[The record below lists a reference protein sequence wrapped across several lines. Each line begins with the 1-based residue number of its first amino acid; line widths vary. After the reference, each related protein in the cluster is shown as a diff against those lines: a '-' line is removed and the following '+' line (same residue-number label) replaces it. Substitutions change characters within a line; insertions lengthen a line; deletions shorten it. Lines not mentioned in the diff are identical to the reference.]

1 MGSAD
6 TAPVTATEH
15 LLPRPQLMRFLDQI
29 VRHRLTVVT
38 AGPGGGKTSAV
49 RAWARTRP
57 DVPVT
62 WVARA
67 DDATLVEEVCEGL
80 GAPPAWTRSIGP
92 AADDPARTAALA
104 AELGAALT
112 RSTVLVIDEAERLT
126 PQTAGSR
133 LLEGLCR
140 HGGDNLHLVLISRS
154 EAPFPIQRLCGLGH
168 VFRVSAGHLA
178 FTPEETRYL
187 ARLVLEEDADVPA
200 EEIQT
205 LTAGWPVA
213 VRLALSRLRGLPA
226 EDRSKRLA
234 APTGPLFDYLV
245 EEVLHDGDAR
255 TKEFL
260 RATAALPW
268 FTPELCTAI
277 GLDISPH
284 EISTLAAQHIVIT
297 ECDDGYVVTTLIR
310 ECLGGADRERASRAA
325 RWYEEHG
332 FVKEALA
339 VATDPAHLVAMIER
353 WWDTLLAEGR
363 PVEVVRACRA
373 VPAELRTST
382 VDLAEGQARQVR
394 GDWAGALDCLRH
406 ATAAD
411 PAVAWRIGMI
421 HYHRGDYRAALEAF
435 ERGVLTDEVSPHEA
449 MLLAWTASAR
459 WLVGDLSGAA
469 QLAERA
475 LSIATACGDERSA
488 ACAHTALAM
497 TAHDEGDRAA
507 SERHSMLA
515 LAAAESA
522 GDLLLAVRVLANR
535 ASHRTEE
542 ARYAEALADLELAV
556 RRAELAGAPVNAAIA
571 LHNRAEA
578 LLGLGRLDEALADFG
593 EASEILGRVGSDKLG
608 HPLAGLGK
616 VHLERGD
623 LVRARF
629 SYENAL
635 KHADQLQDVHL
646 IQSTLAGL
654 ARVHVVDDPERAVR
668 LAERAVAAGRGSS
681 QVGAL
686 LAAGWVWAEAGDRA
700 KAAAYAGSAQ
710 AAATNRRD
718 QAAMAEALELSAV
731 AVAASP
737 EEREE
742 LLAAAA
748 EVWTE
753 IGSPLGLAR
762 NGFARASLTRTDRG
776 GRRDGVREAARE
788 LRRAGVHGPHGSGA
802 GLLRAVALLDP
813 GTVRFC
819 VLGGVRLSRCGRPVT
834 AAEWQSRKARDLLT
848 WLVCQR
854 GRPVA
859 RESAMEALWPGEDPV
874 RCANRLSV
882 ALSTVR
888 SVLDPQ
894 RKFGAGEFVRG
905 DKYTIRLV
913 GLRVDV
919 EEFLS
924 AATEALATHDD
935 DLLAAAEARYTGD
948 VCEDSPYT
956 EWLEPLREE
965 ARAVYQAVLRTLA
978 CRAQQAAEHDRA
990 VRYLLRL
997 LERDPFDEEA
1007 HLDLVRTLTMA
1018 RRHGEARRRYRM
1030 YVEAMGEL
1038 GVEPAPLPVVSSRAK
1053 FPA

>member
-1 MGSAD
+1 M
-6 TAPVTATEH
+6 TATEH

-29 VRHRLTVVT
+29 MRHRLTVVT

-49 RAWARTRP
+49 HAWARTRP

-62 WVARA
+62 WVAQA
-67 DDATLVEEVCEGL
+67 DDATLVEEVCQGL
-80 GAPPAWTRSIGP
+80 GAPAAWTRSIGP
-92 AADDPARTAALA
+92 AADDPVRTAALA
-104 AELGAALT
+104 AELGAALPY
-112 RSTVLVIDEAERLT
+112 SAVLVIDEAERLAPHT
-126 PQTAGSR
+126 VGSR

-154 EAPFPIQRLCGLGH
+154 GAPFPIQRLCGLGH
-168 VFRVSAGHLA
+168 VFQVSAEHLA
-178 FTPEETRYL
+178 FTLEETGSL
-187 ARLVLEEDADVPA
+187 ARLVLAEDAGALAKEV
-200 EEIQT
+200 QK
-205 LTAGWPVA
+205 LTTGWPVA
-213 VRLALSRLRGLPA
+213 VRLALSRLGGLPA
-226 EDRSKRLA
+226 EDRLKRLA
-234 APTGPLFDYLV
+234 APAGPLFDYLV
-245 EEVLHDGDAR
+245 EEVLNDGDVR
-255 TKEFL
+255 MNEFL
-260 RATAALPW
+260 RAAAALPW

-277 GLDISPH
+277 GLDVSRH
-284 EISTLAAQHIVIT
+284 EISILAAQHILIT
-297 ECDDGYVVTTLIR
+297 QCEDGYVVTTLIR
-310 ECLGGADRERASRAA
+310 ECVGDADRKRASRAA
-325 RWYEEHG
+325 RWYEERG
-332 FVKEALA
+332 FIREALA
-339 VATDPAHLVAMIER
+339 VSSDPVHLVAMIER

-382 VDLAEGQARQVR
+382 VDLAEGQARQVQ

-421 HYHRGDYRAALEAF
+421 HYHRGDYRAALQAF
-435 ERGVLTDEVSPHEA
+435 ERGVLADEDSPHEA

-459 WLVGDLSGAA
+459 WLVGDLSAA
-469 QLAERA
+469 ARLAERA
-475 LSIATACGDERSA
+475 LSIATACGDEQSA

-497 TAHDEGDRAA
+497 AAHDEGDRAA
-507 SERHSMLA
+507 SERHSTLA
-515 LAAAESA
+515 LAAAESS

-542 ARYAEALADLELAV
+542 ARYAEALVDLELAV
-556 RRAELAGAPVNAAIA
+556 RRAELAGAPVNGAIA

-578 LLGLGRLDEALADFG
+578 LMGLGRLDEALADFG
-593 EASEILGRVGSDKLG
+593 EACEILGRVGSDKLG

-616 VHLERGD
+616 VYLERGD
-623 LVRARF
+623 LLRAKF

-635 KHADQLQDVHL
+635 KHANQLQDVHL

-654 ARVHVVDDPERAVR
+654 ARIHVVDDPERAVR
-668 LAERAVAAGRGSS
+668 LAERAVAAGSGSS

-700 KAAAYAGSAQ
+700 KAAAYARSARV
-710 AAATNRRD
+710 AAADRRD
-718 QAAMAEALELSAV
+718 QAATAEALELAAITV
-731 AVAASP
+731 AGSP
-737 EEREE
+737 EDREE
-742 LLAAAA
+742 LLAAAG

-753 IGSPLGLAR
+753 IGSPLGSAR
-762 NGFARASLTRTDRG
+762 NGFARASLRCTDRG
-776 GRRDGVREAARE
+776 SGRDGLREAERE
-788 LRRAGVHGPHGSGA
+788 LRRAGIRGPHDSGA
-802 GLLRAVALLDP
+802 GLLRAVAFLDP
-813 GTVRFC
+813 GAVRFC
-819 VLGGVRLSRCGRPVT
+819 VLGGVRLSRYGRSVP
-834 AAEWQSRKARDLLT
+834 AAEWQSRKARDLLA

-854 GRPVA
+854 GRSVA
-859 RESAMEALWPGEDPV
+859 REVAMEALWPGEDPG

-905 DKYTIRLV
+905 DKHTIQLV

-924 AATEALATHDD
+924 AAADALAAQDD
-935 DLLAAAEARYTGD
+935 DLLSSAEARYTGD
-948 VCEDSPYT
+948 VCEDSPYS

-965 ARAVYQAVLRTLA
+965 ARAVYQALLRTLA
-978 CRAQQAAEHDRA
+978 SRAQQAAEHDRA

-997 LERDPFDEEA
+997 LERDAYDERA

-1030 YVEAMGEL
+1030 YIEAMGEL
-1038 GVEPAPLPVVSSRAK
+1038 GVEPAPLPAVDSQSNFSA
-1053 FPA
+1053 

>member
-1 MGSAD
+1 M
-6 TAPVTATEH
+6 TATEH
-15 LLPRPQLMRFLDQI
+15 LLPRPHLTRFLDQI
-29 VRHRLTVVT
+29 LRHRLTVVT

-49 RAWARTRP
+49 RAWARARP

-62 WVARA
+62 WVAQT
-67 DDATLVEEVCEGL
+67 DDATLVEEVCRGL
-80 GAPPAWTRSIGP
+80 AAPAAWTRSMGP

-104 AELGAALT
+104 AELGAAIP

-126 PQTAGSR
+126 PHTAGSR

-140 HGGDNLHLVLISRS
+140 HAGDKLHLVLISRS
-154 EAPFPIQRLCGLGH
+154 GAPFPIQRLCGLGH
-168 VFRVSAGHLA
+168 VFRVSAEHLA
-178 FTPEETRYL
+178 FTPEETGSL
-187 ARLVLEEDADVPA
+187 ARLVLEEDADGPA
-200 EEIQT
+200 REVQQ

-226 EDRSKRLA
+226 EARSRHLA

-245 EEVLHDGDAR
+245 EEVLNDGDAR
-255 TKEFL
+255 RDEFL
-260 RATAALPW
+260 RTAAALPW

-277 GLDISPH
+277 GLDVSHH
-284 EISTLAAQHIVIT
+284 EINALAAQHVLIT
-297 ECDDGYVVTTLIR
+297 GCENGYAVTTLIR
-310 ECLGGADRERASRAA
+310 ECVGGADRERASRAA

-332 FVKEALA
+332 FIREALA
-339 VATDPAHLVAMIER
+339 VSSDPVHLVALIER
-353 WWDTLLAEGR
+353 WWDTLLADGR
-363 PVEVVRACRA
+363 SVEVVRACRA
-373 VPAELRTST
+373 VPAKLRTPT
-382 VDLAEGQARQVR
+382 VDLAEGQARQVQ

-406 ATAAD
+406 ATATD

-435 ERGVLTDEVSPHEA
+435 ERGVLAEGVSPHEA

-459 WLVGDLSGAA
+459 WLVGDLPDAVR
-469 QLAERA
+469 LAERA

-497 TAHDEGDRAA
+497 AAHDEGDRAA
-507 SERHSMLA
+507 SERHSTLA
-515 LAAAESA
+515 LAAAESS

-542 ARYAEALADLELAV
+542 ARYAEALTDLELAV

-578 LLGLGRLDEALADFG
+578 LTGLGRLDEALADFG
-593 EASEILGRVGSDKLG
+593 EACEILGRVGSDKLG
-608 HPLAGLGK
+608 HPLAGLGR
-616 VHLERGD
+616 VYLERGH
-623 LVRARF
+623 LSRART

-635 KHADQLQDVHL
+635 KHAEQLQDVRL
-646 IQSTLAGL
+646 VQSALAGL
-654 ARVHVVDDPERAVR
+654 ARIHVADDPERAVR
-668 LAERAVAAGRGSS
+668 LAERAVAAGSGSS

-700 KAAAYAGSAQ
+700 KAATYARSARS
-710 AAATNRRD
+710 AAANRRD
-718 QAAMAEALELSAV
+718 QAALAEALELSAI
-731 AVAASP
+731 AAAGSP
-737 EEREE
+737 EDREE
-742 LLAAAA
+742 LLTAAG

-762 NGFARASLTRTDRG
+762 NRFARAAFRNPE
-776 GRRDGVREAARE
+776 RDGVREAERE
-788 LRRAGVHGPHGSGA
+788 LRRAGIHGPPDSGA

-813 GTVRFC
+813 GAVRFC
-819 VLGGVRLSRCGRPVT
+819 VLGEVRLSRYGRSVP
-834 AAEWQSRKARDLLT
+834 AAEWPSRKARDLLT

-859 RESAMEALWPGEDPV
+859 REAAMEALWPGEDPA

-905 DKYTIRLV
+905 DKYTIRLAC
-913 GLRVDV
+913 LRVDV
-919 EEFLS
+919 EEFLA
-924 AATEALATHDD
+924 AATEALAAQDE
-935 DLLAAAEARYTGD
+935 DLLAFAEARYTGD
-948 VCEDSPYT
+948 VCADSPYSA
-956 EWLEPLREE
+956 WLEPLREE
-965 ARAVYQAVLRTLA
+965 ARAVHQALLRSLA
-978 CRAQQAAEHDRA
+978 SRAQQVSDHDRA
-990 VRYLLRL
+990 VRHLLRL
-997 LERDPFDEEA
+997 LEGDAYDEEA
-1007 HLDLVRTLTMA
+1007 HLDLVRTLSMA
-1018 RRHGEARRRYRM
+1018 RRHGEARRRYRV

-1038 GVEPAPLPVVSSRAK
+1038 GVEPAPLPVVDSRSTMSARV
-1053 FPA
+1053 